1 VVKEW
6 CVNTLDLKFFGVQAA
21 NPVENT
27 PLLKWVYTPLLYARQ
42 AKTHSIRTE
51 HQLEGAVHIL
61 SMTYLHNVDNKVI
74 VLDAVYDPI
83 LPLLHAVPIMS
94 R

>member
-1 VVKEW
+1 MGLYTSPLCKTSQKLLDQVREKLRVKH
-6 CVNTLDLKFFGVQAA
+6 
-21 NPVENT
+21 
-27 PLLKWVYTPLLYARQ
+27 Y
-42 AKTHSIRTE
+42 SIRTE
-51 HQLEGAVHIL
+51 HQLKGAVHIL
-61 SMTYLHNVDNKVI
+61 SMTYLHKVDNKVI

>member
-1 VVKEW
+1 MQDKPKLLDQVREKLRVKH
-6 CVNTLDLKFFGVQAA
+6 
-21 NPVENT
+21 
-27 PLLKWVYTPLLYARQ
+27 Y
-42 AKTHSIRTE
+42 SIRTE

-61 SMTYLHNVDNKVI
+61 SMTYPHNVDNKVI

-83 LPLLHAVPIMS
+83 LALLHVVPITS

>member
-1 VVKEW
+1 MFIHLSFMQDKPKLLDQVREKLRVKH
-6 CVNTLDLKFFGVQAA
+6 
-21 NPVENT
+21 
-27 PLLKWVYTPLLYARQ
+27 Y
-42 AKTHSIRTE
+42 SIRTE
-51 HQLEGAVHIL
+51 HQLEGAVHTL